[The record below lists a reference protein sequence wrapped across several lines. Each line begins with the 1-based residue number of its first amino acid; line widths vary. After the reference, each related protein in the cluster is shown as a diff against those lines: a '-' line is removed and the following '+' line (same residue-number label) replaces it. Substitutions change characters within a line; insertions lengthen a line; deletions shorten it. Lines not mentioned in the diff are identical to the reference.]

1 MEPKIER
8 TAFNSQRDQIFWHL
22 CGFFIGLWQRQS
34 LLLSEPIRYKKTH
47 DKASCSFRVISSLQ
61 VPAPVFSTEAGI
73 TLGCAKLVRFVC
85 AVLLSNCQDICGIS
99 YGLLSFCKQHI
110 SGSLEWSR
118 LSLLP
123 ASHPVHSDLI
133 QLNPQPD
140 APPPTTLVL
149 SHNRS
154 MSFMKTPGTPGD
166 SHCFRDDSSC
176 RHSPN
181 TTTIRRKERY
191 KCCRQSKERSDAE
204 LASGW
209 QMNWG
214 SISSGRGPFIFALCV
229 TRVVWEAFVRR
240 GKSLPS

>member
-1 MEPKIER
+1 M
-8 TAFNSQRDQIFWHL
+8 
-22 CGFFIGLWQRQS
+22 
-34 LLLSEPIRYKKTH
+34 
-47 DKASCSFRVISSLQ
+47 
-61 VPAPVFSTEAGI
+61 
-73 TLGCAKLVRFVC
+73 RFVC
-85 AVLLSNCQDICGIS
+85 AVLLSNCQDICGIF
-99 YGLLSFCKQHI
+99 YGLLSFCKQHM

-123 ASHPVHSDLI
+123 ASHRVHSDLI
-133 QLNPQPD
+133 QLNPQPN

-166 SHCFRDDSSC
+166 SHCFRDESSC

-181 TTTIRRKERY
+181 TTTIRRKERC
-191 KCCRQSKERSDAE
+191 KCCRQSKERSHAE

-214 SISSGRGPFIFALCV
+214 SISSRQGPFIFALCV